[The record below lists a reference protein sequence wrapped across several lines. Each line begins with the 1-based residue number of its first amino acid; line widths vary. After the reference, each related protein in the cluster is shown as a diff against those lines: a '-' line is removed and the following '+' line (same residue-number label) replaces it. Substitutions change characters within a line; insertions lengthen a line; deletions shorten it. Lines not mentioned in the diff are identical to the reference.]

1 MDTWRLQ
8 QSNLQL
14 QLELEEARAALDD
27 AQAQVAQ
34 KDGVSR
40 QLVGK
45 INELGEVRTL
55 STAQRF

>member
-27 AQAQVAQ
+27 AHAQVAQ
-34 KDGVSR
+34 KDVVAR

-45 INELGEVRTL
+45 INELGEVRIL
-55 STAQRF
+55 PIQRKL